1 MGRILKY
8 ALIAAGAAVALL
20 VVAAV
25 TFSLLFDPNDFRD
38 TIAKQVEGRT
48 GREFVI
54 EGDLDVS
61 LFPWLAIDVG
71 RTRLG
76 NAGGFGDEPMAS
88 FERARLSVKLLPL
101 IFRREISVGTAE
113 LDTLV
118 LNLAVKRDGQSN
130 WDDLAGR
137 DAESAEGEAGSKTR
151 ALDVASVS
159 LVNAS
164 IRYDDAEAG
173 ERYLLSDMNLRSGSV
188 RPGKPVP
195 LSGGFAFRLQP
206 AETSGTVEFETVA
219 AFDTDAGTIA
229 LDDLSIEGATA
240 GDAPMRISLAA
251 PAIVLDTNASRAEV
265 GEVRL
270 SVFDVDIEA
279 NVEPFSYADAIE
291 PVASIEVGAFS
302 PKSLMRK
309 LDIDVPE
316 TADPA
321 ALGKLILS
329 ARAEVGE
336 RAVRL
341 SKLDLTLDETRFTG
355 TLSVPRGAG
364 GTYQV
369 DLAGDAIDLDRYM
382 APGGTGG
389 GAGTSSDAPAE
400 IPAEMIRTTNARGTL
415 KIAKA
420 SLGGMRFENLSVG
433 LNAANGRLRLNP
445 LSAKLFGGTYQGDVR
460 IDASGRVP
468 VLSVDE
474 RIQDLSLGALA
485 EAMFDQ
491 KDITGRMNGS
501 FRLEGRGS
509 DMAQIQKSLAG
520 NMSFVLS
527 DGIWHGTDVW
537 YQLRRARALFRKE
550 PAPEPVLPAQT
561 RFSEVSATGVVSEG
575 VMRNDDFKAELPF
588 MQLTGRGTVDFPT
601 ATVDYSLSGRVLERP
616 EFATAATPEE
626 LSDLTRAVI
635 PIRVTGP
642 LAEPAFRIDFASLVR
657 ERVKEEVR
665 DRLLDRLLG
674 GSDKKE
680 DAKQDGAAAAE
691 APADAA
697 GEAPDEAPQ
706 EEQETDPE
714 DELKK
719 RLKEL
724 FD

>member
-8 ALIAAGAAVALL
+8 ALVAAGALVALL
-20 VVAAV
+20 VIAAV

-38 TIAKQVEGRT
+38 TIAGQVRDST
-48 GREFVI
+48 GRELTI

-61 LFPWLAIDVG
+61 LFPWLAVDVG

-76 NAGGFGDEPMAS
+76 NAAGFGDEPMAS

-113 LDTLV
+113 LDALV
-118 LNLAVKRDGQSN
+118 LNLAVKRDGRSN

-137 DAESAEGEAGSKTR
+137 EGEGAEGEAGSGTR

-164 IRYDDAEAG
+164 IRYDDAQAG

-206 AETSGTVEFETVA
+206 AETSGTVEFDTVA
-219 AFDTDAGTIA
+219 AFDTDAQKIS
-229 LDDLSIEGATA
+229 LDDLAIEAQTA
-240 GDAPMRISLAA
+240 GDAPLRVSLDA
-251 PAIVLDTNASRAEV
+251 PAIVFDTGASRAEV
-265 GEVRL
+265 GEVRIR
-270 SVFDVDIEA
+270 VFDVDIEA
-279 NVEPFSYADAIE
+279 NVEPFSYAGSIE
-291 PVASIEVGAFS
+291 PVASIDVAAFS
-302 PKSLMRK
+302 PRSFMQA
-309 LDIDVPE
+309 LDIVPPE

-321 ALGKLILS
+321 ALGKLVLA
-329 ARAEVGE
+329 ARAAVTE

-341 SKLDLTLDETRFTG
+341 TGLDLTLDETRFTG
-355 TLSVPRGAG
+355 TLSVPRNAAG
-364 GTYQV
+364 RYQF
-369 DLAGDAIDLDRYM
+369 DLAGDRIDLDRYM
-382 APGGTGG
+382 APAEAGG
-389 GAGTSSDAPAE
+389 GAGSKSGAAPVE
-400 IPAEMIRTTNARGTL
+400 IPAGMIRATNARGTL
-415 KIAKA
+415 KIAAA
-420 SLGGMRFENLSVG
+420 SLGGMRFENLTVG
-433 LNAANGRLRLNP
+433 LDSSNGRLRLNP
-445 LSAKLFGGTYQGDVR
+445 LSARLFDGSYEGDVR
-460 IDASGRVP
+460 LDASGTVP
-468 VLSVDE
+468 VLTVDE
-474 RIQDLSLGALA
+474 KVQNLSLGALA

-509 DMAQIQKSLAG
+509 DMGEIQKTLAG

-550 PAPEPVLPAQT
+550 TPPEPVLPAQT
-561 RFSEVSATGVVSEG
+561 RFSEVSATGVVTDG
-575 VMRNDDFKAELPF
+575 VMQNDDFRAELPF
-588 MQLTGRGTVDFPT
+588 MQLTGRGSVDFPT

-616 EFATAATPEE
+616 ELATGATPEE
-626 LSDLTRAVI
+626 LADLTRAVI

-642 LAEPAFRIDFASLVR
+642 LAEPGFRIDFASLVR

-665 DRLLDRLLG
+665 DRVLDRLLG
-674 GSDKKE
+674 GSDKKDDKG
-680 DAKQDGAAAAE
+680 DADNKQDAAATDAGDAQQPDAE
-691 APADAA
+691 P
-697 GEAPDEAPQ
+697 
-706 EEQETDPE
+706 EQETDPE
-714 DELKK
+714 DELKQK
-719 RLKEL
+719 LKDL